1 MAESWQ
7 CRFFE
12 THQQADGGFPEAVDK
27 NINTGELV
35 HVDLVLARSVV
46 ATERQASAKPSRL
59 LSRFVKLAPSSEIIF
74 RVASMSVFVLD
85 NNAS

>member
-1 MAESWQ
+1 MP
-7 CRFFE
+7 
-12 THQQADGGFPEAVDK
+12 TADSPRPWTK
-27 NINTGELV
+27 SINTGGLV

-59 LSRFVKLAPSSEIIF
+59 LSRFVKLALSSEIIF
-74 RVASMSVFVLD
+74 RMASKSVFVLD